1 MLLYRKYGKSVG
13 QMHPNAQI
21 LQAGSQLSIESYLR
35 VPSPMLCNTS
45 IFIPLWEVLSAD
57 QA

>member
-1 MLLYRKYGKSVG
+1 
-13 QMHPNAQI
+13 MHPNAQI